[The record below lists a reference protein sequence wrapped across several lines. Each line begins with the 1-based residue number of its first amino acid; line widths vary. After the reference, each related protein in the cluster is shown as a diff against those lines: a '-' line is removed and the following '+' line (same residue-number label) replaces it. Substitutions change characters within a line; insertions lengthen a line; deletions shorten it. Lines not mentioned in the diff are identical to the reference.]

1 MTATSST
8 NPHQA
13 QPLMPGA
20 RWAYLVLTGLF
31 AASVAVQVFLA
42 GLGVLVN
49 LTYFGWHTTFAHVLG
64 PLPVAL
70 IVTGVLGRVGRRS
83 HGLTLLILVLFWL
96 QYVSIYAL
104 QGVPRALYV
113 INALALFWLALHLA
127 QRSWRLI
134 RTVQRE
140 RKLNPEESRKGGL

>member
-8 NPHQA
+8 KPHQA

-20 RWAYLVLTGLF
+20 RWAYLVLSGLF
-31 AASVAVQVFLA
+31 AASVAVQVFFA

-49 LTYFGWHTTFAHVLG
+49 PTYFGWHTNFAHVIG
-64 PLPVAL
+64 PLLVAL

-83 HGLTLLILVLFWL
+83 LGLTLLVLVLSWL

-104 QGVPRALYV
+104 QGVPRALHV
-113 INALALFWLALHLA
+113 VNALALFWLALHLV
-127 QRSWRLI
+127 QCSWRLI

-140 RKLNPEESRKGGL
+140 RKLNPEGPRKGGL